1 MNFFLQENHLL
12 WILLESSVCKRNFRD
27 DSFRIFSENIAPDKA
42 PLSINPFMLS
52 RLFYL
57 SSLDKSISII
67 RSVLLVFLS
76 PCFIYIPVLYANSV
90 DPDQMPHSLLV
101 TVCQIKKL
109 SHLWNARLEWIK

>member
-1 MNFFLQENHLL
+1 MAENLPSMSSILKHPDEMNFFLQENHLL
-12 WILLESSVCKRNFRD
+12 WILLESSVWKRNSRE

-67 RSVLLVFLS
+67 RGVWLVF
-76 PCFIYIPVLYANSV
+76 YHHVLYIFLYFM
-90 DPDQMPHSLLV
+90 Q
-101 TVCQIKKL
+101 TV
-109 SHLWNARLEWIK
+109 